1 MQKNVLL
8 WTAILFLLCP
18 LSAFGGAHPASIGQG
33 ANSFAMQLHYPA
45 KEKAA
50 KEEGVVKFYCEIS
63 PEGKPGHI
71 STPYGKG
78 QQQFGKA
85 VEFALHHGSFNPAT
99 VDSKPVA
106 VLLGGTV
113 LFLIDNGHPTIA
125 VSLTTAESD
134 KIAKMANYQQPQMLD
149 SDALFRRKIF
159 AHRDKY
165 HLRYGAHP
173 GAVVRAHVDAQ
184 GKLVSKSIESESPPN
199 GGHGRLLFDVL
210 DEEHFIPAQSNG
222 QPVAGDFEVAIDF
235 EHLRDPD
242 RGPDLGT
249 LIKKDSD

>member
-1 MQKNVLL
+1 
-8 WTAILFLLCP
+8 
-18 LSAFGGAHPASIGQG
+18 
-33 ANSFAMQLHYPA
+33 MQLHYPA

-71 STPYGKG
+71 STLYGKG

-85 VEFALHHGSFNPAT
+85 VEFALHHGSFNPAA

-184 GKLVSKSIESESPPN
+184 GKLVGKSIESESPPN
-199 GGHGRLLFDVL
+199 GGHAAGFLLSATVHCAERSARSGD
-210 DEEHFIPAQSNG
+210 PAELGMASSRRHVSSVEAVG
-222 QPVAGDFEVAIDF
+222 AGDRDRCRDDKDPGSVEPVAS
-235 EHLRDPD
+235 RC
-242 RGPDLGT
+242 
-249 LIKKDSD
+249 